1 MSTIYLKNYKKSL
14 ILIDKKRTPK
24 GSPTLLVG
32 FIFLPIFNWYKMTEN
47 LCLS

>member
-24 GSPTLLVG
+24 GSSSLLAG
-32 FIFLPIFNWYKMTEN
+32 FIFFTDFLIGIK
-47 LCLS
+47 